1 MHLKTATTRTYIAL
15 TALALVFMAAALLFV
30 PRLGIEADEAMVGNG
45 IYERAAPLYS
55 WHFGENEV
63 PVMLLSYLGALKTW
77 LVHPWLDFWAP
88 GRTSLRFPMIVAGA
102 ATLWLFFLLIDR
114 IQGRRAAWIGTLL
127 LATDPSF
134 LLIEATD
141 FGFVALQFCFK
152 LAAILLL
159 LRFHRDGS
167 RWALAAAFFLLGLAL
182 WDKAVFLWVLLGL
195 AVGGAVAVPGELWR
209 DIAERVGRIRNVL
222 IAAGGMIAGA
232 LPLIVYNIAR
242 PLETLRA
249 NAKVAGEAVLGKA
262 VILWRTLDGYVLF
275 GFMISQEPHT
285 PAGIARHWHQSLSLR
300 LSDWTHRPEQDLM
313 LVALAATVIALPFLW
328 RTGARKPMLFA
339 LAASAVTW
347 FAMALTTGAGAAAQ
361 HVILLWPFPALAV
374 AVALSRAPRGIA
386 VTGTAILCVSNL
398 AVMNNYYAEL
408 IRNGPAIHWTD
419 AIDPL
424 NVYLQSLHA
433 DHVFIG
439 DWGYLETLNLLSEG
453 SLPVVS
459 ADSTDEAAIQNMFA
473 AGESVF
479 VFHTAVFAFNP
490 ELRTRI
496 ESAAQRHGWEQQHL
510 QTIYDQN
517 GRPTF
522 DVFRFRKV
530 HL

>member
-1 MHLKTATTRTYIAL
+1 M
-15 TALALVFMAAALLFV
+15 TALALAFTAAALLFV

-45 IYERAAPLYS
+45 IYEHAAPLYS
-55 WHFGENEV
+55 WHFGDNEV
-63 PVMLLSYLGALKTW
+63 PVMLMTYLGALKTW

-102 ATLWLFFLLIDR
+102 ATLWLFFALLDR
-114 IQGRRAAWIGTLL
+114 IEGRSVAWMGTLL

-141 FGFVALQFCFK
+141 FGFVALQFVFK

-159 LRFHRDGS
+159 LRFHREGR
-167 RWALAAAFFLLGLAL
+167 RWALTAAFFLFGLAL
-182 WDKAVFLWVLLGL
+182 WDKAVFLWVLFGLG
-195 AVGGAVAVPGELWR
+195 VAAIVTFPKELWR
-209 DIAERVGRIRNVL
+209 HVIARDGRIPNYAV
-222 IAAGGMIAGA
+222 AGLSILVGA
-232 LPLIVYNIAR
+232 LPLLTYNIAH
-242 PLETLRA
+242 PLRTLRTT
-249 NAKVAGEAVLGKA
+249 AKIAGEPVFAKA
-262 VILWRTLDGYVLF
+262 EILWRTLDGFVLF
-275 GFMISQEPHT
+275 GFMTSDEPHPQT
-285 PAGIARHWHQSLSLR
+285 GAARHCYQAISLR
-300 LSDWTHRPEQDLM
+300 LSDWTHHPEHDLT
-313 LVALAATVIALPFLW
+313 LVVLAVAAIALPFLW
-328 RTGARKPMLFA
+328 RTRARKPMLFG
-339 LAASAVTW
+339 LSASIATW

-361 HVILLWPFPALAV
+361 HVILLWPFPFLV
-374 AVALSRAPRGIA
+374 IAVALSYIPRPAALA
-386 VTGTAILCVSNL
+386 VTTVLCLSNL
-398 AVMNNYYAEL
+398 AVTNNYYADL

-473 AGESVF
+473 AGECVF
-479 VFHTAVFAFNP
+479 VFHTPVYAFQP

-496 ESAAQRHGWEQQHL
+496 ESVARSNGWEQQHL

>member
-1 MHLKTATTRTYIAL
+1 MEKTNTARTWFAL
-15 TALALVFMAAALLFV
+15 AALALAFMAAALLFV

-45 IYERAAPLYS
+45 IYQRAAPLYS
-55 WHFGENEV
+55 WHFGDNEV

-77 LVHPWLDFWAP
+77 LVHPWLDLWAP

-102 ATLWLFFLLIDR
+102 VTLWLFFLLVDR
-114 IQGRRAAWIGTLL
+114 LEGRRAAWIGTLL
-127 LATDPSF
+127 LATDTSF

-152 LAAILLL
+152 LSAILLL
-159 LRFHRDGS
+159 IRFHRDGR
-167 RWALAAAFFLLGLAL
+167 RWALAGAFLLSGLAL
-182 WDKAVFLWVLLGL
+182 WDKAVFLWVLGGL
-195 AVGGAVAVPGELWR
+195 AVGALVAVPKELWR
-209 DIAERVGRIRNVL
+209 HVSNFGNVL
-222 IAAGGMIAGA
+222 IAAGSAIVGA
-232 LPLIVYNIAR
+232 LPLIIYNIAR

-249 NAKVAGEAVLGKA
+249 NAKVSGEPVLGKA
-262 VILWRTLDGYVLF
+262 VILWRTLNGYVLF
-275 GFMISQEPHT
+275 GFMTSREPHPQT
-285 PAGIARHWHQSLSLR
+285 GAVRHWYQSLSLR
-300 LSDWTHRPEQDLM
+300 VSDWTHRPESNLM
-313 LVALAATVIALPFLW
+313 LIALAAATIALPFLW
-328 RTGARKPMLFA
+328 RTSARRPMLFG
-339 LAASAVTW
+339 LAASVATW
-347 FAMALTTGAGAAAQ
+347 FAMAFTTGAGAAAQ
-361 HVILLWPFPALAV
+361 HVILLWPFPALV
-374 AVALSRAPRGIA
+374 IAVALSHAPRGLAMAGTAVLCISNIA
-386 VTGTAILCVSNL
+386 VT
-398 AVMNNYYAEL
+398 NNYYAEL
-408 IRNGPAIHWTD
+408 IRDGPAIHWTD

-439 DWGYLETLNLLSEG
+439 DWGFLETLNLLSEG

-459 ADSTDEAAIQNMFA
+459 ADTTDEPAILNMFA
-473 AGESVF
+473 ARESVF
-479 VFHTAVFAFNP
+479 VFHTPVYAFQP

-496 ESAAQRHGWEQQHL
+496 ESVARSHGWEQQHL